1 MAKKITA
8 TKPESEV
15 KRPVGRPP
23 AMPGEKMENHMVRVA
38 IDVPTL
44 IGELAAARGQSRGE
58 VVTILVRQAAAARTR
73 RAAKKTP
80 VAVTVPEDANAS

>member
-1 MAKKITA
+1 MAKKTRTA
-8 TKPESEV
+8 TVE

-38 IDVPTL
+38 TDIPAL

-58 VVTILVRQAAAARTR
+58 VVTILIRQAAKARNR
-73 RAAKKTP
+73 R
-80 VAVTVPEDANAS
+80 VASKASSEEVIVS

>member
-8 TKPESEV
+8 TAPDSEA

-23 AMPGEKMENHMVRVA
+23 AMPGEVMRNHMVRVA
-38 IDVPTL
+38 IDIPGL
-44 IGELAAARGQSRGE
+44 ISDLADARGQSRGE

-73 RAAKKTP
+73 RAARKATATP
-80 VAVTVPEDANAS
+80 ATADAS